1 MAKAVFVVTVAVV
14 EVAAVVV
21 VKVIRCCVYVMVS
34 CSCHRNVCLRTQG
47 FYVSGNECIDL

>member
-1 MAKAVFVVTVAVV
+1 MVTVAVV